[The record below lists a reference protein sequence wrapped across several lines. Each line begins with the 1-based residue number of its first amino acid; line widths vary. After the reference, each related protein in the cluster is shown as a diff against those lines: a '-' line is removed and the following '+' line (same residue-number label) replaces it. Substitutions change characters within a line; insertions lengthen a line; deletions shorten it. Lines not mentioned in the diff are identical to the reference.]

1 MCRYLNCIIF
11 IDDRFFS
18 DSLSLNTGF
27 APNLKSKHRFYSV
40 CKIYNISCTSNKQKY
55 NWQFNGEIKS
65 TERNQ
70 KQIMTKLHNKKIYF
84 GNFLIK
90 NKSRIFIQ
98 ILNEND
104 GK

>member
-1 MCRYLNCIIF
+1 MKFTKKSNIDTYSKERYTNLATL
-11 IDDRFFS
+11 
-18 DSLSLNTGF
+18 LSVILIQWF
-27 APNLKSKHRFYSV
+27 
-40 CKIYNISCTSNKQKY
+40 SCTLIRCSNKQKY

-65 TERNQ
+65 TESLRNQ

-98 ILNEND
+98 ILVTDEND

>member
-1 MCRYLNCIIF
+1 MKFTQKSNIDTYSKERYTHLATLLSVILIQWFSCILI
-11 IDDRFFS
+11 R
-18 DSLSLNTGF
+18 
-27 APNLKSKHRFYSV
+27 
-40 CKIYNISCTSNKQKY
+40 CSNKQKY
-55 NWQFNGEIKS
+55 NWQFIGEIKS

-98 ILNEND
+98 ILVTDEND

>member
-1 MCRYLNCIIF
+1 MKFTKKSNIDTYSKERYTNLATLLSVILIQWFSCI
-11 IDDRFFS
+11 
-18 DSLSLNTGF
+18 L
-27 APNLKSKHRFYSV
+27 
-40 CKIYNISCTSNKQKY
+40 ISCSNKQKY
-55 NWQFNGEIKS
+55 NWQFIGEIKS

-98 ILNEND
+98 ILVTDEND